1 MKTKVYLSETQYT
14 YPIMA
19 PPPPN
24 LTVYNLKTLLK
35 EHNSISLFS
44 LGLKA
49 ETNMDSL
56 KLFVQLFHIEFE
68 RQSSEIQQI
77 CSRTDSGTFVSVF
90 L

>member
-49 ETNMDSL
+49 ETNMESL

-68 RQSSEIQQI
+68 RQS
-77 CSRTDSGTFVSVF
+77 
-90 L
+90 

>member
-1 MKTKVYLSETQYT
+1 
-14 YPIMA
+14 MA
-19 PPPPN
+19 PPPN
-24 LTVYNLKTLLK
+24 LTVYNLKTLLLK
-35 EHNSISLFS
+35 KHNSISLFS

-49 ETNMDSL
+49 ETNMESL